1 MNSMIITNNSLTAT
15 RIRVIAARTN
25 SDLMAGAKAM
35 MIESIKRNLANGV
48 AHFVYLKKDG
58 TLREAWGT
66 TNANLIASRHY
77 INGRGCSRENYAT
90 TAYLDLQRGENGEVA
105 AWRSF
110 RWENLVAVL

>member
-1 MNSMIITNNSLTAT
+1 MIITNNSLTAT
-15 RIRVIAARTN
+15 RIAVIATRTS

-35 MIESIKRNLANGV
+35 MIESLKKALATGI

-66 TNANLIASRHY
+66 LNRSLVEKHIVGT
-77 INGRGCSRENYAT
+77 GESRECYAT
-90 TAYLDLQRGENGEVA
+90 TAYFDTEKG

>member
-15 RIRVIAARTN
+15 RIAVIARRTN
-25 SDLMAGAKAM
+25 SELMAGAKAM
-35 MIESIKRNLANGV
+35 MIETAKRLMKGGIC
-48 AHFVYLKKDG
+48 HFVYAKKDG

-66 TNANLIASRHY
+66 LIRSLVEKH
-77 INGRGCSRENYAT
+77 IVGTGESRECYAT
-90 TAYLDLQRGENGEVA
+90 TAYFDTEKG